1 MKPKPTFGMSNN
13 RDMTLEQR
21 IASVLGSNSP
31 EPRTISNLI
40 VEVEAGIADVD
51 VIAARLQEVALDP
64 IKSPDAAKAREAAEF
79 ARFVAKRLRNVLPGS
94 SSVINKSLP
103 KNAARG
109 DRADFVAAVSDTS
122 TRWLYGRSFG
132 LKRHFF

>member
-31 EPRTISNLI
+31 EARTISDLI

-51 VIAARLQEVALDP
+51 VIAARLQEVALDL
-64 IKSPDAAKAREAAEF
+64 IKSPDAARAREAAKF
-79 ARFVAKRLRNVLPGS
+79 AQFVAKRLRNVLPR
-94 SSVINKSLP
+94 LEQ
-103 KNAARG
+103 
-109 DRADFVAAVSDTS
+109 
-122 TRWLYGRSFG
+122 
-132 LKRHFF
+132 RHQQIIAQERCTWRPR